1 MSPKQYIKRYKK
13 NALRKSVRLTS
24 FQHLQLQ
31 FVLTFYS
38 FLVILLYLPWLLWVV
53 ILMFHLTQLT
63 NPLQKQ
69 LYGKFSVCQ
78 IHDFRSCVHFWTKVV
93 NSLFRSQKSN
103 QKALDLNNLSRCAPW
118 HFRAIPASL
127 SCYVFLSTYH
137 LMRQIYRQTLP
148 SPCTAFS

>member
-1 MSPKQYIKRYKK
+1 
-13 NALRKSVRLTS
+13 
-24 FQHLQLQ
+24 
-31 FVLTFYS
+31 
-38 FLVILLYLPWLLWVV
+38 
-53 ILMFHLTQLT
+53 MFHLTQLT
-63 NPLQKQ
+63 NPPQKK

-127 SCYVFLSTYH
+127 SCCVFLSTYH

-148 SPCTAFS
+148 SPCTAFSQSLSVNLLRVTYPKRTGGKQISLGPRDPKRFGRAEQ